1 MRRMSLKN
9 KIILWFSAI
18 LLLLSFFILY
28 AMTTI
33 SQSLIISNIE
43 ENLIT
48 SVINIGTELKNP
60 KYSNEMIPE
69 HLLYNDG
76 VQMVIHNSNNHI
88 ILGVEPFGIDE
99 EIPFEDNYL
108 RTIHKDNKDYYVYDK
123 EVILSSKETYIVR
136 GMVCISEE
144 TSAIQVAVQYNILS
158 IIILMVLAILGG
170 IIIINGAFRPINNM
184 RKTAKEIA
192 NSNDLTQRISEYDG
206 SDEIHSLTK
215 TFNKM
220 LDKVESSFNKEK
232 QFTSDASHELRT
244 PISVILTECEYGEV
258 CLEKIEDVEEL
269 KEIFASI
276 KYQANK
282 MSKLVSELLMI
293 SRMDSNRLKIHFE
306 DTNVSELLTFVCEE
320 QVEIQ
325 KKNISLIQ
333 NINPDIY
340 CEVDRLLITRL
351 FVNLISNA
359 YQYSEENTKIEVNL
373 YEENNKVVFSVK
385 DEGIGIAKE
394 DIEKIWDRF
403 YQVDSSRVEDGNSS
417 SGLGLPMVKWI
428 SACHKGNL
436 EVISELNKGSTFI
449 FRIDNNGVL

>member
-1 MRRMSLKN
+1 MKRMSLKN

-18 LLLLSFFILY
+18 LILLSFFILY

-33 SQSLIISNIE
+33 SQSIIISDIE

-48 SVINIGTELKNP
+48 SVRNIGLELKKP
-60 KYSNEMIPE
+60 EYSNQMIPE

-76 VQMVIHNSNNHI
+76 VQMVIHNSNNNI
-88 ILGVEPFGIDE
+88 VLGVEPFGIEE
-99 EIPFEDNYL
+99 EITFEDNYL
-108 RTIHKDNKDYYVYDK
+108 RIYNHENKDYYVYDK
-123 EVILSSKETYIVR
+123 EIILSSKEKYIVR
-136 GMVCISEE
+136 GMVCISDE
-144 TSAIQVAVQYNILS
+144 TKAIQVAVQYNILS
-158 IIILMVLAILGG
+158 ILILIGLAILGG
-170 IIIINGAFRPINNM
+170 IIIINEAFKPINNM

-192 NSNDLTQRISEYDG
+192 NSSDLTQRILDYDG

-244 PISVILTECEYGEV
+244 PISVILTECEYGEE
-258 CLEKIEDVEEL
+258 CLEKIEDVDEL
-269 KEIFASI
+269 KEIFSSI

-293 SRMDSNRLKIHFE
+293 SRMDSNRLKINFE
-306 DTNVSELLTFVCEE
+306 ETNLSELLTFVCEE

-325 KKNISLIQ
+325 KKKISLKE
-333 NINPDIY
+333 NIISDVYSN
-340 CEVDRLLITRL
+340 VDRLLITRL

-359 YQYSEENTKIEVNL
+359 YQYSEEGTEIQVNL
-373 YEENNKVVFSVK
+373 YEKNDKIIFSVK
-385 DEGIGIAKE
+385 DEGVGIAQE
-394 DIEKIWDRF
+394 DMEKIWDRF

-428 SACHKGNL
+428 AECHNGEL
-436 EVISELNKGSTFI
+436 EVESELGKGSTFI
-449 FRIDNNGVL
+449 FKLNKSKC